1 MKVGFIGLGVM
12 GFPMAGHLHSSEH
25 DLRVFNR
32 SEEKSIKW
40 IESYG
45 GKSLKDL
52 KDVAEFS
59 DVIILC
65 IGKDDDVRNV
75 LGGEKGLINNLKAGT
90 VIVDHTTTS
99 SELPIEM
106 NNLLNPLDIQF
117 IDAPISGGQ
126 AGAEL
131 GQLSIMAG
139 GDKQAFSKID
149 EVINN
154 YAKFTK
160 YMGKSGSGQLTK
172 MVNQICIAGLLQGLA
187 EGINFSEKVGLNSSD
202 VLEVILTLLVKG
214 LEEARLGLGNAKDG
228 AGRGIL
234 GCEDAAISLKNAVK
248 YRIQKLKHHWFT
260 KTTHIVHRKSLGT
273 LKTDIATQEYNQIA
287 CCELYATTYKADVYL
302 NYVDGS
308 VFSHSFFNQFFA
320 RPEIRFSLNPKES
333 QLTLGIGSTIES
345 LERRYFFTSLVLS
358 SPYISFN
365 LNYKIDALV

>member
-12 GFPMAGHLHSSEH
+12 GFQMAGHLQASQH

-40 IESYG
+40 IESFE
-45 GKSLKDL
+45 GKSLKSL

-65 IGKDDDVRNV
+65 IGKDNDVRNV
-75 LGGEKGLINNLKAGT
+75 IAAEKGLINNLKAGT
-90 VIVDHTTTS
+90 IIVDHTTTS

-106 NNLLNPLDIQF
+106 NNLLNPLDVQF

-172 MVNQICIAGLLQGLA
+172 MVNQICIAGLIQALA
-187 EGINFSEKVGLNSSD
+187 EGINFSENVGLNSED
-202 VLEVILTLLVKG
+202 VLEVISKG
-214 LEEARLGLGNAKDG
+214 AAQSWQMENRWQSMLQDEYDHGFAVDLMKKDLEIVIDKANDS
-228 AGRGIL
+228 GINL
-234 GCEDAAISLKNAVK
+234 EIT
-248 YRIQKLKHHWFT
+248 KLINDFY
-260 KTTHIVHRKSLGT
+260 
-273 LKTDIATQEYNQIA
+273 TDIQ
-287 CCELYATTYKADVYL
+287 DVGGGRW
-302 NYVDGS
+302 DTS
-308 VFSHSFFNQFFA
+308 
-320 RPEIRFSLNPKES
+320 SLLRRL
-333 QLTLGIGSTIES
+333 QGIT
-345 LERRYFFTSLVLS
+345 
-358 SPYISFN
+358 
-365 LNYKIDALV
+365 K